1 MGFFKKLFSGVKK
14 VFKKVGKAIRTGF
27 KSIGKFVGKLGVVG
41 QIGLG
46 LLLPGVGSLLGN
58 TAGFLAAQGGVV
70 GAAGNFINAAIN
82 VGTRIGKTFTTITKG
97 VSNVIG
103 EVVGTA
109 ANKLGLDAPVK
120 FITDKL
126 NMGVD
131 GKGIDISNKN
141 FGNLFDRVGNAATDA
156 WNKGRDLFT
165 TKGLTDPNEFMSDSM
180 REKVLEERAKDSMFN
195 VPELT
200 DEQRFARYDKYLE
213 QEGIVNTDV
222 REEQLQKM
230 FDGLN
235 AEKEPSLLRKI
246 ADDPIG
252 QLKKGAEAALEK
264 GLTKT
269 GEAIASAPA
278 TAINTAAQ
286 KAGGGIPDVT
296 YTTYATSVA
305 RLPETSSVGSG
316 DIDTFNP
323 LAYINNNT
331 NFMNTMPIGYN
342 ANVFNQYK
350 AGLQQRIG

>member
-46 LLLPGVGSLLGN
+46 LLLPGVGALLGN

-97 VSNVIG
+97 VSNVVG

-141 FGNLFDRVGNAATDA
+141 FGNLFDRVGDAATEA
-156 WNKGRDLFT
+156 WNKGTDLFT

-180 REKVLEERAKDSMFN
+180 KEKVLESRATTNATS
-195 VPELT
+195 
-200 DEQRFARYDKYLE
+200 
-213 QEGIVNTDV
+213 DV
-222 REEQLQKM
+222 TPKVDTKGQVTGGDTTGGTVK
-230 FDGLN
+230 
-235 AEKEPSLLRKI
+235 KEPSLLTKL

-252 QLKKGAEAALEK
+252 TLQEGAEYLGEK
-264 GLTKT
+264 TLTKT
-269 GEAIASAPA
+269 GESISSAPA
-278 TAINTAAQ
+278 TAINAAAQ
-286 KAGGGIPDVT
+286 KAGGGFPDVT
-296 YTTYATSVA
+296 YNTYASSIAPLPQTS
-305 RLPETSSVGSG
+305 PVGSG

-323 LAYINNNT
+323 LAYIDNNT

>member
-1 MGFFKKLFSGVKK
+1 MGFFKKIFKGVKK
-14 VFKKVGKAIRTGF
+14 VFKKIGKGIKSAFKKVGKF
-27 KSIGKFVGKLGVVG
+27 MGKLGIIG

-46 LLLPGVGSLLGN
+46 LLLPGIGTLLGN
-58 TAGFLAAQGGVV
+58 TAGFLAAQGGIV

-82 VGTRIGKTFTTITKG
+82 VGTRIGKTFTTITQG

-141 FGNLFDRVGNAATDA
+141 FGNLFDRVGDAATEA
-156 WNKGRDLFT
+156 WNKGTDLFT

-180 REKVLEERAKDSMFN
+180 REKVLESRA
-195 VPELT
+195 T
-200 DEQRFARYDKYLE
+200 
-213 QEGIVNTDV
+213 TDV
-222 REEQLQKM
+222 VSDVTPKVDTKGQVTGGDTTSGTVK
-230 FDGLN
+230 
-235 AEKEPSLLRKI
+235 KEPSLLTKL
-246 ADDPIG
+246 ADDPIKTL
-252 QLKKGAEAALEK
+252 QEGAEYLGEK
-264 GLTKT
+264 ALTKT

-286 KAGGGIPDVT
+286 KAGGGIPDVN

-305 RLPETSSVGSG
+305 QLPQTSSVGSG
-316 DIDTFNP
+316 DIDTFDP
-323 LAYINNNT
+323 FAYINNNT

>member
-46 LLLPGVGSLLGN
+46 LLLPGVGALLGN

-82 VGTRIGKTFTTITKG
+82 VGTRIGKTFTTITQG
-97 VSNVIG
+97 VSNVVG

-141 FGNLFDRVGNAATDA
+141 FGNLFGRVGDAATEA
-156 WNKGRDLFT
+156 WNKGTDLFT
-165 TKGLTDPNEFMSDSM
+165 TKGLTDPNELMSDSM
-180 REKVLEERAKDSMFN
+180 REKVLESRGTPKVIDTAQN
-195 VPELT
+195 
-200 DEQRFARYDKYLE
+200 EQK
-213 QEGIVNTDV
+213 
-222 REEQLQKM
+222 LQKM
-230 FDGLN
+230 FDDMN
-235 AEKEPSLLRKI
+235 AKKEPSLLTKL

-252 QLKKGAEAALEK
+252 TLKEGAEYLGEKAL
-264 GLTKT
+264 TRT
-269 GEAIASAPA
+269 GEAITEAVP
-278 TAINTAAQ
+278 TAITTATQ
-286 KAGGGIPDVT
+286 KAAGGIPDVI
-296 YTTYATSVA
+296 YNTYATSIA
-305 RLPETSSVGSG
+305 QLPQTSSVGSG

-331 NFMNTMPIGYN
+331 NFMNTQPIGYN
-342 ANVFNQYK
+342 ASAYNMY
-350 AGLQQRIG
+350 QQKMRGVG